1 MIRITLLYNVK
12 SGVLYT
18 DINKMDYTVNYNQST
33 EELTGVDFVDVYF
46 FYINDMFFCMTCT
59 CRF

>member
-33 EELTGVDFVDVYF
+33 EELTGVDYVDVYLF
-46 FYINDMFFCMTCT
+46 
-59 CRF
+59 